1 MKTKLLVLII
11 TAMVTYSAFAE
22 MIPET
27 QKVTAKDV
35 EMPKDFRQWQ
45 RVATSYRTD
54 KNSLRVIIA
63 NDIAWKAMQEGGKQF
78 PDGAK
83 IGKITWK
90 EKHHE
95 KWDAAIVP
103 GEFQHIDF
111 MQKDS
116 KQFAA
121 TGGWSFSR
129 WLGLDLKRDHKD
141 MEGQECFACHTI
153 VKDNDYVFTEP
164 AIMPK

>member
-1 MKTKLLVLII
+1 MKTNLSMLVILSM
-11 TAMVTYSAFAE
+11 AACSAFAGAT
-22 MIPET
+22 PET
-27 QKVTAKDV
+27 KKIAAKEV
-35 EMPKDFRQWQ
+35 ELPKDFRQWQ

-63 NDIAWKAMQEGGKQF
+63 NDIAWKAMQAGSKNF

-83 IGKITWK
+83 IGKIAWK

-95 KWDAAIVP
+95 KWPAAIVP
-103 GEFQHIDF
+103 GEFQQIDF

-121 TGGWSFSR
+121 TGGWNFSR
-129 WLGLDLKRDHKD
+129 WLGTDLKRETKD
-141 MEGQECFACHTI
+141 IEGQECLACHTA
-153 VKDNDYVFTEP
+153 VKDSDYVFTQP
-164 AIMPK
+164 AMMPK

>member
-1 MKTKLLVLII
+1 MKTKLLMLIVI
-11 TAMVTYSAFAE
+11 SMVACSAFAE

-35 EMPKDFRQWQ
+35 ELPKNFRQWQ

-63 NDIAWKAMQEGGKQF
+63 NDIAWKAMQEGGKHF

-83 IGKITWK
+83 IGKLTWK

-129 WLGLDLKRDHKD
+129 WFGTDLKRDSKD
-141 MEGQECFACHTI
+141 IEGQECLACHTV
-153 VKDNDYVFTEP
+153 VKDSDYVFTQP

>member
-1 MKTKLLVLII
+1 MKTKLSMLII
-11 TAMVTYSAFAE
+11 LSIVTCAAVAEAVPEAKKSA
-22 MIPET
+22 
-27 QKVTAKDV
+27 AKEV
-35 EMPKDFRQWQ
+35 ELPKDFRQWQ

-63 NDIAWKAMQEGGKQF
+63 NDIAWKAMQAGSKNF

-83 IGKITWK
+83 LGKIAWK

-95 KWDAAIVP
+95 KWPAAIVP
-103 GEFQHIDF
+103 GEFQQIDF

-121 TGGWSFSR
+121 TGGWSYSR
-129 WLGLDLKRDHKD
+129 WLGTDLKRDSKD
-141 MEGQECFACHTI
+141 IEGQECFACHSAA
-153 VKDNDYVFTEP
+153 KDSDYVFTQP
-164 AIMPK
+164 AVMPK